1 MNEYISYSYFFSF
14 IYLFSRKS
22 HRTFFFHEGVGVS
35 QLGNFQ
41 LRFFV
46 EMFLKLKK
54 QLKCVA
60 QKAAEMPQR

>member
-1 MNEYISYSYFFSF
+1 MSIFLILTSFLLF

-22 HRTFFFHEGVGVS
+22 HRTYFFHEGVGVS